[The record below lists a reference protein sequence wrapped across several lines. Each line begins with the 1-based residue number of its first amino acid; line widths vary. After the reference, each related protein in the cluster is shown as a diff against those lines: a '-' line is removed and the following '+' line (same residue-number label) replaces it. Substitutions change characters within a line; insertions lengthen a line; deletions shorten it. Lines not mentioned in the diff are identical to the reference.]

1 GRWEDGGDGEM
12 GGMGRWGDGEMGEMG
27 GTRRINSDFPVISHQ
42 SSVISQLSSVISHQP
57 PANTKKCSIT

>member
-1 GRWEDGGDGEM
+1 M
-12 GGMGRWGDGEMGEMG
+12 GGWGDGETRGTR

-42 SSVISQLSSVISHQP
+42 STVISHQP